1 MTWLSIPILH
11 MGKMRQREIKELPQG
26 DPASKS
32 QIWNLN
38 LGHLAPK
45 TVHLAPTH
53 MPSVLCILYTDTH
66 KSTNVVI
73 YKCAHT
79 YTH

>member
-1 MTWLSIPILH
+1 
-11 MGKMRQREIKELPQG
+11 MGKMRQREVKELPQG

-45 TVHLAPTH
+45 TVHLASTH
-53 MPSVLCILYTDTH
+53 TPSVLRSLYTHTY
-66 KSTNVVI
+66 KSMNVVI

-79 YTH
+79 DTYANGHVHQPC